1 MLGTTDYGLCTYWG
15 DALPQSQ
22 TPDMYEQIIPAL
34 HHHAVDSLTIGA
46 AVIGY
51 HLEGP
56 FLAPSKIGC
65 HPAGNAR
72 DASEGWRS
80 FIGTYGQTIVEPAE
94 ELKLAKIITVAPE
107 VLGVMDCIPRLVE
120 EGFTISIGH
129 SYVARAT

>member
-1 MLGTTDYGLCTYWG
+1 
-15 DALPQSQ
+15 
-22 TPDMYEQIIPAL
+22 MYEQIIPAL
-34 HHHAVDSLTIGA
+34 HHHAVDSLTNGA

-65 HPAGNAR
+65 HPADNAR

-80 FIGTYGQTIVEPAE
+80 FIGTYGQTIVEPAGE
-94 ELKLAKIITVAPE
+94 SKLAKIITVAPE
-107 VLGVMDCIPRLVE
+107 VLGVMDCIPRLVD

-129 SYVARAT
+129 SYIARTV